1 MAYNRERFKAA
12 RVEANQK
19 VTKELNSLNRSES
32 SRGDYHTID
41 EGYNYFRM
49 MPPHP
54 DDGPDAPSL
63 QPKAVYWLECK
74 VEEKDSEG
82 KGKGT
87 YVWSRR
93 PIFDSRIHGGTEMDI
108 VDKYIE
114 FTRRKVYEEIQDKEE
129 ARKKL
134 SPLLGW
140 RSKDGKWN
148 QGILISSS
156 YVCYATKGEIKPET
170 LGRLELWDSDKKEL
184 EKLNIVEESDEP
196 IQTDLFSDP
205 DEGSQFIIKRIKQD
219 GKWVN
224 VFSKPEFRP
233 RPGGDVAKQYDEFL
247 ISQKV
252 PDAVLMKLDEME
264 PLSKQFRNSYKR
276 SDFERAFEA
285 LKRFDEKNG
294 YHTFENDEFLEI
306 VATIDSYYPE
316 DDTTPEG
323 DKDLPFGPTEE
334 GVADVNAMTRDEM
347 KKYIKEKGYPI
358 KVIASMPDELIRE
371 MIVAQETE
379 APEEPEEVRDTD
391 EEEEVPAAEPIRRE
405 PVKVKDDLPWEK
417 EEKEKP
423 AEEVEDAAE
432 KRRKMQERLAK
443 LKRK

>member
-156 YVCYATKGEIKPET
+156 YVCYAT
-170 LGRLELWDSDKKEL
+170 
-184 EKLNIVEESDEP
+184 
-196 IQTDLFSDP
+196 
-205 DEGSQFIIKRIKQD
+205 
-219 GKWVN
+219 
-224 VFSKPEFRP
+224 
-233 RPGGDVAKQYDEFL
+233 
-247 ISQKV
+247 
-252 PDAVLMKLDEME
+252 
-264 PLSKQFRNSYKR
+264 
-276 SDFERAFEA
+276 
-285 LKRFDEKNG
+285 
-294 YHTFENDEFLEI
+294 
-306 VATIDSYYPE
+306 
-316 DDTTPEG
+316 
-323 DKDLPFGPTEE
+323 
-334 GVADVNAMTRDEM
+334 
-347 KKYIKEKGYPI
+347 
-358 KVIASMPDELIRE
+358 
-371 MIVAQETE
+371 
-379 APEEPEEVRDTD
+379 
-391 EEEEVPAAEPIRRE
+391 
-405 PVKVKDDLPWEK
+405 
-417 EEKEKP
+417 
-423 AEEVEDAAE
+423 
-432 KRRKMQERLAK
+432 
-443 LKRK
+443 

>member
-156 YVCYATKGEIKPET
+156 YVCYATKGEI

-379 APEEPEEVRDTD
+379 APEEPEEVRDT
-391 EEEEVPAAEPIRRE
+391 EEEEEIPAAEPIRRE

>member
-19 VTKELNSLNRSES
+19 VTKELNNLYKSES

-156 YVCYATKGEIKPET
+156 YVCYATKGEIKPEN

-205 DEGSQFIIKRIKQD
+205 DEGSQFIIKKIKQD

-247 ISQKV
+247 
-252 PDAVLMKLDEME
+252 
-264 PLSKQFRNSYKR
+264 
-276 SDFERAFEA
+276 
-285 LKRFDEKNG
+285 
-294 YHTFENDEFLEI
+294 EI

-316 DDTTPEG
+316 DDMTPEG

-379 APEEPEEVRDTD
+379 APEEPEEVKDD
-391 EEEEVPAAEPIRRE
+391 LPWEEEAPAAEPVRRG
-405 PVKVKDDLPWEK
+405 PVEVKDDLPWEE

>member
-19 VTKELNSLNRSES
+19 VTKELNNLYKSES

-316 DDTTPEG
+316 DDMTPEG
-323 DKDLPFGPTEE
+323 DKEE

-371 MIVAQETE
+371 MIVVQETE

>member
-129 ARKKL
+129 ARKNCL
-134 SPLLGW
+134 PFSGGG
-140 RSKDGKWN
+140 RRTGSG
-148 QGILISSS
+148 
-156 YVCYATKGEIKPET
+156 TKGSLSVPPTFATQRKE
-170 LGRLELWDSDKKEL
+170 RLSLRLWDAW
-184 EKLNIVEESDEP
+184 NCGTV
-196 IQTDLFSDP
+196 T
-205 DEGSQFIIKRIKQD
+205 R
-219 GKWVN
+219 
-224 VFSKPEFRP
+224 
-233 RPGGDVAKQYDEFL
+233 
-247 ISQKV
+247 
-252 PDAVLMKLDEME
+252 
-264 PLSKQFRNSYKR
+264 RNLR
-276 SDFERAFEA
+276 
-285 LKRFDEKNG
+285 N
-294 YHTFENDEFLEI
+294 
-306 VATIDSYYPE
+306 
-316 DDTTPEG
+316 
-323 DKDLPFGPTEE
+323 
-334 GVADVNAMTRDEM
+334 
-347 KKYIKEKGYPI
+347 
-358 KVIASMPDELIRE
+358 
-371 MIVAQETE
+371 
-379 APEEPEEVRDTD
+379 
-391 EEEEVPAAEPIRRE
+391 
-405 PVKVKDDLPWEK
+405 
-417 EEKEKP
+417 
-423 AEEVEDAAE
+423 
-432 KRRKMQERLAK
+432 
-443 LKRK
+443 